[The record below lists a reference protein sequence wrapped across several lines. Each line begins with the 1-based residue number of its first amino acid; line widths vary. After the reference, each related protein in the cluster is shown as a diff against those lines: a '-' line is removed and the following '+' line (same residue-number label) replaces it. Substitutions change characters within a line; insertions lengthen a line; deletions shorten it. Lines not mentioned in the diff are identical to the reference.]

1 MGNLYFH
8 SVVRK
13 GKCPC
18 IFLMFFFYYDQS
30 CFHKKSDTRECFM
43 IKNSKINTSLKPAV
57 ITGYHLCEKHSKKDT
72 ESICKQN
79 TQSFKSE
86 NLI

>member
-1 MGNLYFH
+1 
-8 SVVRK
+8 
-13 GKCPC
+13 
-18 IFLMFFFYYDQS
+18 MFFLLRSELFS
-30 CFHKKSDTRECFM
+30 HKNDTRECYM
-43 IKNSKINTSLKPAV
+43 IKHSKINTGLKPAV

-86 NLI
+86 NQFK